1 MTVIL
6 NTWIFENDIKKGIK
20 QSDLINRVAKLKVDG
35 IEVRREYFTSFT
47 EELPIIAS
55 KAQESGLI
63 VNYSVPDQI
72 FLENGDLNPELMTYF
87 DEGLLMGIDKIKFN
101 LGSFN
106 KFNGDLAEVFS
117 AFPLE
122 QITMNIE
129 NDQTKLSGSAD
140 ALIKFLSC
148 AKENNVRVGFVYDLG
163 NWAFTKQ
170 DPIASADLL
179 APYTD
184 YIHLKN
190 TLADSTDN
198 LKTSSDLEQG
208 MYDWR
213 RVLDH
218 LPQDAPC
225 AIEYPMENDA
235 LVESQILLL
244 KKKLGE

>member
-6 NTWIFENDIKKGIK
+6 NTWIFESDVKKGVK
-20 QSDLINRVAKLKVDG
+20 QGDLIDRVVKLKADG
-35 IEVRREYFTSFT
+35 IEVRREYFTNIA
-47 EELPIIAS
+47 EELPNIAS
-55 KAQESGLI
+55 KIQEHGLI
-63 VNYSVPDQI
+63 INYSVPDQI
-72 FLENGDLNPELMTYF
+72 FLDNGDLNPKLMTYF
-87 DEGLLMGIDKIKFN
+87 DEALLLGINKIKFN
-101 LGSFN
+101 LGNFN
-106 KFNGDLAEVFS
+106 KFSGDLAETFS
-117 AFPLE
+117 VFPLE

-140 ALIKFLSC
+140 ALVKFLSC
-148 AKENNVRVGFVYDLG
+148 AKENHIPVGFVYDLG

-170 DPIASADLL
+170 DPIVSADLL

-190 TLADSTDN
+190 TLADNTGN

-213 RVLDH
+213 QVLGH

-235 LVESQILLL
+235 LVKSQILLL
-244 KKKLGE
+244 KKELGE